1 MTILHRPGMV
11 RINKLLQSLTQQK
24 LDGFL
29 VSSKSNVTYLS
40 NFTGDSSLLLV
51 TPEGTILL
59 TDGRYTEQAAGECHR
74 DIQIFK
80 WLNNERYGIRTY
92 RHLINELSIKRLGIE
107 GSIITFSTYRMLKEG
122 LKKVELVSLEG
133 MVEKQR
139 QIKDRHEID
148 CISMA
153 CSISI
158 EALRKT
164 IPHIKSGISEIE
176 LAARLEYNLKT
187 SGAENI
193 SFDTIVLSGQR
204 TSLLHGKPGNHKL
217 AEGDIVLFDFGAL
230 YKGYHADVSRT
241 FILGK
246 ADNKQKELYE
256 IIQKA
261 QMSAISSIKPG
272 ISGRKA
278 DEKVRECIPEKY
290 ISHYYPGMGHGV
302 GLDIHEEPFL
312 GQQYESFLMENMVL
326 TVEPGIYIPGW
337 GGMRIED
344 TVLITESSTEILTGF
359 PRELMI
365 L

>member
-1 MTILHRPGMV
+1 M
-11 RINKLLQSLTQQK
+11 
-24 LDGFL
+24 L
-29 VSSKSNVTYLS
+29 VA
-40 NFTGDSSLLLV
+40 
-51 TPEGTILL
+51 PERTILL

-80 WLNNERYGIRTY
+80 WLNNERYGIKTY
-92 RHLINELSIKRLGIE
+92 RHVTNELSIKKLGIE
-107 GSIITFSTYRMLKEG
+107 GHIITFSTYRMLKDG
-122 LKKVELVSLEG
+122 LKKVELVSLDG
-133 MVEKQR
+133 MIEKQR
-139 QIKDRHEID
+139 QIKDQEEID
-148 CISMA
+148 FIRTA
-153 CSISI
+153 CSISL

-164 IPHIKSGISEIE
+164 IPHIRSGISEIE

-204 TSLLHGKPGNHKL
+204 TSLLHGKPGNNKL
-217 AEGDIVLFDFGAL
+217 ASGDIVLFDFGAL
-230 YKGYHADVSRT
+230 YKGYHADISRT

-261 QMSAISSIKPG
+261 QMSAILSIKPN

-278 DEKVRECIPEKY
+278 DERVREIIPEKY
-290 ISHYYPGMGHGV
+290 IAHYYPGMGHGV

-312 GQQYESFLMENMVL
+312 GQMYDSVLKKNMVL
-326 TVEPGIYIPGW
+326 TVEPGIYIPEW

-344 TVLITESSTEILTGF
+344 TVLITENSSEILTDF
-359 PRELMI
+359 PRELLI